1 LSIGHVHGKRVLIKY
16 ALGIVVRQPHFARY
30 ARPNR
35 RPRVPTRQQ
44 ADQARQDF
52 AILLDE
58 LDFLKMQLS
67 RLPTRKWLSRM
78 ALIGFG
84 SVWALLAVLLLMLAR

>member
-1 LSIGHVHGKRVLIKY
+1 MPDLTDDPDYRLT
-16 ALGIVVRQPHFARY
+16 LRQA
-30 ARPNR
+30 N
-35 RPRVPTRQQ
+35 
-44 ADQARQDF
+44 QAREDF

-67 RLPTRKWLSRM
+67 QLPTRRWLSRM

-84 SVWALLAVLLLMLAR
+84 SV

>member
-1 LSIGHVHGKRVLIKY
+1 MPDLTDNAEYL
-16 ALGIVVRQPHFARY
+16 LT
-30 ARPNR
+30 R
-35 RPRVPTRQQ
+35 RQ
-44 ADQARQDF
+44 ADQAREDF

-78 ALIGFG
+78 GLISFG
-84 SVWALLAVLLLMLAR
+84 SVWALLALVALLLAR

>member
-1 LSIGHVHGKRVLIKY
+1 MSTLTDDPEYRLT
-16 ALGIVVRQPHFARY
+16 
-30 ARPNR
+30 R
-35 RPRVPTRQQ
+35 RQ

-52 AILLDE
+52 ATLLDE

-67 RLPTRKWLSRM
+67 QLPTRKWLSRM

-84 SVWALLAVLLLMLAR
+84 SVWALLGLVALLLAR